1 MLFRKKTVNEKIEHL
16 VKKNDFY
23 ELADYVHGTKEEKI
37 DLATALGANDNNS
50 SVDLL
55 LRLIDDNDED
65 VIFAACESL
74 RKVGCDERKYR

>member
-37 DLATALGANDNNS
+37 DLATALGANDNKS
-50 SVDLL
+50 SVDL
-55 LRLIDDNDED
+55 
-65 VIFAACESL
+65 
-74 RKVGCDERKYR
+74 